1 MHWIRDIDI
10 RRYPDDTRI
19 LPTNNTIDVYQYS
32 VQQLKYLPEDALAT
46 VRKTFLYNKNPVNF
60 TGGTDRRSATATSQA
75 DRTDD
80 HLNER
85 INAFKDYLFRKNR
98 TPPGF
103 LVNLTLINAARK
115 TDIIFIFTLE
125 RHMNKLFKSREKFS
139 AIPDEPDT
147 SIQFHDMPYISYQ
160 EISLTQNFD
169 IYFSSVLR
177 SRTFLKMQV
186 LNSPIN
192 KCFK

>member
-46 VRKTFLYNKNPVNF
+46 VQKTFLYNKNPVNL

-80 HLNER
+80 HLNGR
-85 INAFKDYLFRKNR
+85 INAFKDYLFKKKQDSSRFFSKSHFNKCCLKNR
-98 TPPGF
+98 YTIYF
-103 LVNLTLINAARK
+103 YIRK
-115 TDIIFIFTLE
+115 THE
-125 RHMNKLFKSREKFS
+125 
-139 AIPDEPDT
+139 
-147 SIQFHDMPYISYQ
+147 
-160 EISLTQNFD
+160 
-169 IYFSSVLR
+169 
-177 SRTFLKMQV
+177 
-186 LNSPIN
+186 
-192 KCFK
+192 